1 MHSSSI
7 PTERW
12 LWVYNGR
19 AASGKQSP
27 GLSPRFGHHYPHLH
41 AGSIVFVIFTL
52 ICAHH
57 AFFLFVLLFFY
68 LSFSPFE
75 GVVLRLSLRTP
86 WSGGAG
92 AGRLLGRTAKFNH
105 LRTRSNQ
112 ASKASGTKTS
122 RRRRRR
128 TRHCTAGGG
137 EKRRGKGRRRT
148 ERRRGETVCGRPH
161 VEKEKRA
168 AGRRVVCLW
177 GQNNWAGLGV
187 VSNQRPLGFCA
198 QRGRKEKKKMRGA
211 GLKGF
216 RRLTEWRWAEL

>member
-1 MHSSSI
+1 MLVLSSDFLFAAERSAGKLGRGVIFLLSESPARECTAAHYFFMHSSSI

-27 GLSPRFGHHYPHLH
+27 GPSPRFGHHYPHLH

-137 EKRRGKGRRRT
+137 EEEGERAPPHGEAQGRNGVWEAPRRKGK
-148 ERRRGETVCGRPH
+148 
-161 VEKEKRA
+161 
-168 AGRRVVCLW
+168 
-177 GQNNWAGLGV
+177 
-187 VSNQRPLGFCA
+187 
-198 QRGRKEKKKMRGA
+198 
-211 GLKGF
+211 KGG
-216 RRLTEWRWAEL
+216 W